1 MTFADAIRTIASST
15 TRDAAK
21 RPAWGGYVYRG
32 TVDATT
38 GGYTPTYKDRAGN
51 TYAYTFSGSAWTAPS
66 TALSIDGEL
75 QAAFV
80 ADDWIVGTATDF
92 EASRACSGTW

>member
-32 TVDATT
+32 AIDATT
-38 GGYTPTYKDRAGN
+38 GGYTLTYKNRSGT

-92 EASRACSGTW
+92 EASRAGSGTW